1 MKKELLKL
9 LTVALAGILSVS
21 CSDDN
26 TPAPAPTIEITT
38 EAPAN
43 TPVVLVPGNTYKV
56 EFKVENAGS
65 ITVGSAA
72 GWQVDINQEE
82 GYAEVT
88 ALAEDTGGEKEYK
101 MTLTAQGSDGTTQTS
116 ETVWLYCIRDFSD
129 PKGAFVL
136 NEGNMTSENGSLIY
150 ITPEGYVLD
159 NAYKTVNGTELGN
172 VCQDM
177 WFHDGKIYIISQNGN
192 KNAVGTEFE
201 NDGMLV
207 IADAKT
213 LKKVDAFGNDDL
225 AGLTWPSHVGV
236 LDEEHVYIRDN
247 GSADGETGNG
257 QIWCLNTKT
266 REIKALEGS
275 TGAPKAPFKKIGNSL
290 YTFKNSFALV
300 KLWEVSTSS
309 DKVTAKNLPYSIQ
322 KVNGIETDGTDLWI
336 MHTDYGQ
343 SAIGKVA
350 IADPKTFIKDIKVDY
365 DVAVDDGEDAAL
377 SQTGKSSGKVM
388 AVYNNKVYYLYDT
401 AIYMADF
408 NGENTPEETPG
419 ADGSEETETPA
430 LVDLYDLDPEA
441 LKMYNG
447 ISINPA
453 TGILYANSIK
463 GYGNFF
469 TTNSIWGFDT
479 NGSMENYL
487 YKFDDYTHFPAG
499 IYFPNTNN

>member
-1 MKKELLKL
+1 MFFKL
-9 LTVALAGILSVS
+9 LMPVLLWSIMAVG

-26 TPAPAPTIEITT
+26 ETPTPAPTIEITT
-38 EAPAN
+38 EVPAN

-56 EFKVENAGS
+56 EFKAENTGS
-65 ITVGSAA
+65 ITANSSA
-72 GWQVDINQEE
+72 GWQVDINPEE

-88 ALAEDTGGEKEYK
+88 VLADDTEGTKEYK

-116 ETVWLYCIRDFSD
+116 EAVWFYCIRDFSD

-192 KNAVGTEFE
+192 KNPVGTEFD

-213 LKKVDAFGNDDL
+213 LKKVDALGNDDL
-225 AGLTWPSHVGV
+225 AGLTWPSHIGV

-247 GSADGETGNG
+247 GSANGETGNG
-257 QIWCLNTKT
+257 QIWRLNTKT

-290 YTFKNSFALV
+290 YTFKNAAYLV
-300 KLWEVSTSS
+300 KLLEINAAS
-309 DKVTAKNLPYSIQ
+309 DIVASKNLPFSIQ

-336 MHTDYGQ
+336 MHTDYAQ

-350 IADPKTFIKDIKVDY
+350 IDAPSKWIKDIKVDY
-365 DVAVDDGEDAAL
+365 DVDADGGEEAA
-377 SQTGKSSGKVM
+377 QTGKSSGKVM
-388 AVYNNKVYYLYDT
+388 AVYNNKAYYLYDT

-408 NGENTPEETPG
+408 SKEDTPEETPG
-419 ADGSEETETPA
+419 TGGDEEPESPA
-430 LVDLYDLDPEA
+430 LVDLYDLDSEA

-447 ISINPA
+447 ISINPT

-499 IYFPNTNN
+499 IYFPNANN